1 MYNGY
6 WGTFKGVKCLGC
18 DFDQHL
24 HLQPRLRMRGTISV
38 LPTCTGVV
46 WTGINFEV
54 VIVVV
59 VVVVVVVVIVFVV
72 VVFVH
77 VP

>member
-6 WGTFKGVKCLGC
+6 WGTFKGVKIVGC
-18 DFDQHL
+18 DSDQHL
-24 HLQPRLRMRGTISV
+24 HLLPRLRMRGTISV
-38 LPTCTGVV
+38 LPTCTSMV
-46 WTGINFEV
+46 WTGINLEVVIIV

-59 VVVVVVVVIVFVV
+59 FV
-72 VVFVH
+72 VH

>member
-1 MYNGY
+1 VYNGY

-18 DFDQHL
+18 DSDQHL
-24 HLQPRLRMRGTISV
+24 HLQPRSRMRGTISV

-46 WTGINFEV
+46 WTGINLEV
-54 VIVVV
+54 VIIVVV
-59 VVVVVVVVIVFVV
+59 VVVVVFVF
-72 VVFVH
+72 H